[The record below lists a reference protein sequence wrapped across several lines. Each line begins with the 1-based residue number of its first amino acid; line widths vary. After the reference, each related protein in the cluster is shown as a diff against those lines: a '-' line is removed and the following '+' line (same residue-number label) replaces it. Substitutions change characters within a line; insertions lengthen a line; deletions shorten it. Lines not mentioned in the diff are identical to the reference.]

1 MRSYDELK
9 RSALERFF
17 GKMNPMQQEAVFA
30 VNGPVL
36 VLAGAG
42 SGKTT
47 VIVNRIANM
56 VYFGNAYH
64 ESGRTVSQEDLDF
77 LQGYVDG
84 RETDIDRLRDVI
96 ASAPIRPWNILAITF
111 TNKAAGEL
119 KSRLEA
125 MLGEQGRDVHAATFH
140 SACVRILRQE
150 IERLGYDRS
159 FTIYDSDD
167 SQRIIKGCLSD
178 MNISEKQFPP
188 KSILGEISRAKDKL
202 LDPDQLEAQASADY
216 PRLAIPKIYREY
228 QNRLKKSNAVDFDDI
243 IRLTVQIFSEFPD
256 ALEKYRSKYKYI
268 LVDEYQDTNQ
278 AQFRLVSLLSAA
290 HQNLCVVG
298 DDDQSIYK
306 FRGATIENILN
317 FEEQFTGSKVIRLE
331 QNYRSTGTILDA
343 ANSVIRHNRSRKEKK
358 LWTQGDK
365 GSKIYWYRAMNEM
378 DEAKFV
384 AQTIL
389 EHVQQ
394 GSTYSS
400 HAVLYRMNAQSNMLE
415 RAFVQSGVPYRVYGG
430 MRFFD
435 RKEIKDITAYLSVID
450 NSNDMLRFRRII
462 NEPKRGI
469 GDATLSMLDDI
480 TRDLGLSPMEVLR
493 NAGDYPVLSKKAAS
507 LRSVAKMFDALTE
520 AAETLPLDEF
530 FDLLLEKTGYK
541 AMLTAMGDE
550 GVTKL
555 ENVEELKSTLLT
567 YMEGAEEPTLS
578 GFLEEISLYTDQ
590 DRNEEAD
597 DAVTLMTIH
606 SAKGLEYDTV
616 FLIGMEDGIFPGVRS
631 MESEESLEEERRL
644 AYVAITR
651 AKRQLYLVSAAQR
664 MLFGTT
670 NRNLTSRFL
679 KEIDPELIE
688 KHDNTVSARN
698 VKEPAVTVVH
708 SISLQQQL
716 AKQKSQ
722 AGTGEQSVHYAQ
734 GDRIHH
740 NIFGDGTILTV
751 REMANDALLEIEFDK
766 VGKKK
771 LMANFAKIK
780 KL

>member
-1 MRSYDELK
+1 
-9 RSALERFF
+9 
-17 GKMNPMQQEAVFA
+17 
-30 VNGPVL
+30 
-36 VLAGAG
+36 
-42 SGKTT
+42 
-47 VIVNRIANM
+47 
-56 VYFGNAYH
+56 
-64 ESGRTVSQEDLDF
+64 
-77 LQGYVDG
+77 
-84 RETDIDRLRDVI
+84 
-96 ASAPIRPWNILAITF
+96 
-111 TNKAAGEL
+111 
-119 KSRLEA
+119 
-125 MLGEQGRDVHAATFH
+125 
-140 SACVRILRQE
+140 
-150 IERLGYDRS
+150 
-159 FTIYDSDD
+159 
-167 SQRIIKGCLSD
+167 
-178 MNISEKQFPP
+178 
-188 KSILGEISRAKDKL
+188 
-202 LDPDQLEAQASADY
+202 
-216 PRLAIPKIYREY
+216 
-228 QNRLKKSNAVDFDDI
+228 
-243 IRLTVQIFSEFPD
+243 
-256 ALEKYRSKYKYI
+256 
-268 LVDEYQDTNQ
+268 
-278 AQFRLVSLLSAA
+278 
-290 HQNLCVVG
+290 
-298 DDDQSIYK
+298 
-306 FRGATIENILN
+306 
-317 FEEQFTGSKVIRLE
+317 
-331 QNYRSTGTILDA
+331 
-343 ANSVIRHNRSRKEKK
+343 
-358 LWTQGDK
+358 
-365 GSKIYWYRAMNEM
+365 
-378 DEAKFV
+378 
-384 AQTIL
+384 
-389 EHVQQ
+389 
-394 GSTYSS
+394 
-400 HAVLYRMNAQSNMLE
+400 
-415 RAFVQSGVPYRVYGG
+415 
-430 MRFFD
+430 
-435 RKEIKDITAYLSVID
+435 
-450 NSNDMLRFRRII
+450 MLRFRRII

-493 NAGDYPVLSKKAAS
+493 YAGDYPVLSKKAAS

-679 KEIDPELIE
+679 KEIDPELID
-688 KHDNTVSARN
+688 KHDITVSARN
-698 VKEPAVTVVH
+698 VKEPAVTAVH

-722 AGTGEQSVHYAQ
+722 AGTGEQSGHYAQ

-766 VGKKK
+766 VCKKK
-771 LMANFAKIK
+771 LMSNFAKIK
-780 KL
+780 KI

>member
-1 MRSYDELK
+1 M
-9 RSALERFF
+9 
-17 GKMNPMQQEAVFA
+17 
-30 VNGPVL
+30 
-36 VLAGAG
+36 
-42 SGKTT
+42 
-47 VIVNRIANM
+47 
-56 VYFGNAYH
+56 
-64 ESGRTVSQEDLDF
+64 
-77 LQGYVDG
+77 
-84 RETDIDRLRDVI
+84 
-96 ASAPIRPWNILAITF
+96 
-111 TNKAAGEL
+111 
-119 KSRLEA
+119 
-125 MLGEQGRDVHAATFH
+125 
-140 SACVRILRQE
+140 
-150 IERLGYDRS
+150 
-159 FTIYDSDD
+159 
-167 SQRIIKGCLSD
+167 
-178 MNISEKQFPP
+178 
-188 KSILGEISRAKDKL
+188 
-202 LDPDQLEAQASADY
+202 
-216 PRLAIPKIYREY
+216 
-228 QNRLKKSNAVDFDDI
+228 
-243 IRLTVQIFSEFPD
+243 
-256 ALEKYRSKYKYI
+256 
-268 LVDEYQDTNQ
+268 DEYQDTNQ

-306 FRGATIENILN
+306 FRGATIENILG
-317 FEEQFTGSKVIRLE
+317 FEEQFPGSRVIRLE

-358 LWTQGDK
+358 LWTQGER
-365 GSKIYWYRAMNEM
+365 GSRICWYRAMNET
-378 DEAKFV
+378 DEARFV

-389 EHVQQ
+389 EQVQQ
-394 GSTYSS
+394 GGSYSD

-450 NSNDMLRFRRII
+450 NCNDMLRFRRII

-507 LRSVAKMFDALTE
+507 LRSVAKMFDSLTE

-530 FDLLLEKTGYK
+530 FDLLLDKTGYK

-550 GVTKL
+550 GLTKL

-567 YMEGAEEPTLS
+567 YMEAAEEPSLS

-590 DRNEEAD
+590 DRNQESD

-616 FLIGMEDGIFPGVRS
+616 FLIGMEDGIFPGMRS
-631 MESEESLEEERRL
+631 MDSEESLEEQRRL

-651 AKRQLYLVSAAQR
+651 AKRKLYLVSAAQR

-670 NRNLTSRFL
+670 SRNLTSRFL
-679 KEIDPELIE
+679 KEIDSELIE
-688 KHDNTVSARN
+688 KHDNTISAST
-698 VKEPAVTVVH
+698 VKEPAVTAVH

-716 AKQKSQ
+716 AKQKAP
-722 AGTGEQSVHYAQ
+722 AGSGEQSVHYAQ

-751 REMANDALLEIEFDK
+751 REMANDALLEIDFDK

-771 LMANFAKIK
+771 LMANFARIK

>member
-1 MRSYDELK
+1 MDPSYL
-9 RSALERFF
+9 LQL
-17 GKMNPMQQEAVFA
+17 NPQQREAVCNNDA
-30 VNGPVL
+30 PSL
-36 VLAGAG
+36 VIAGAG
-42 SGKTT
+42 SGKTRVLT
-47 VIVNRIANM
+47 TKIAYLM
-56 VYFGNAYH
+56 
-64 ESGRTVSQEDLDF
+64 
-77 LQGYVDG
+77 
-84 RETDIDRLRDVI
+84 DVVG
-96 ASAPIRPWNILAITF
+96 IRPENIMALTF
-111 TNKAAGEL
+111 TNKAAMEMKQRIASMVGAQ
-119 KSRLEA
+119 SA
-125 MLGEQGRDVHAATFH
+125 MRITMGTFH
-140 SACVRILRQE
+140 SVFARILRRE
-150 IERLGYDRS
+150 YSHIGFS
-159 FTIYDSDD
+159 SNFTIYDTDD
-167 SQRIIKGCLSD
+167 SKALIKDILKAKQLDEKKQYKPASVLSRISLAKNQLIVPEKYPLSYVHAD
-178 MNISEKQFPP
+178 QACSMGAIS
-188 KSILGEISRAKDKL
+188 D
-202 LDPDQLEAQASADY
+202 
-216 PRLAIPKIYREY
+216 IYKEY
-228 QNRLKKSNAVDFDDI
+228 QERLRKANAMDFDD
-243 IRLTVQIFSEFPD
+243 LLLQTWLLFHDHPQVSEQYQDF
-256 ALEKYRSKYKYI
+256 YHYI

-306 FRGATIENILN
+306 FRGATIENILG
-317 FEEQFTGSKVIRLE
+317 FEEQFPGSRVIRLE

-358 LWTQGDK
+358 LWTQGER
-365 GSKIYWYRAMNEM
+365 GSRICWYRAMNET
-378 DEAKFV
+378 DEARFV

-389 EHVQQ
+389 EQVQQ
-394 GSTYSS
+394 GGSYSD

-450 NSNDMLRFRRII
+450 NCNDMLRFRRII

-507 LRSVAKMFDALTE
+507 LRSVAKMFDSLTE

-530 FDLLLEKTGYK
+530 FDLLLDKTGYK

-550 GVTKL
+550 GLTKL

-567 YMEGAEEPTLS
+567 YMEAAEEPSLS

-590 DRNEEAD
+590 DRNQESD

-616 FLIGMEDGIFPGVRS
+616 FLIGMEDGIFPGMRS
-631 MESEESLEEERRL
+631 MDSEESLEEERRL

-651 AKRQLYLVSAAQR
+651 AKRKLYLVSAAQR

-670 NRNLTSRFL
+670 SRNLTSRFL
-679 KEIDPELIE
+679 KEIDSELIE
-688 KHDNTVSARN
+688 KHDNTISAST
-698 VKEPAVTVVH
+698 VKEPAVTAVH

-716 AKQKSQ
+716 AKQKAP
-722 AGTGEQSVHYAQ
+722 AGSGEQSVHYAQ

-751 REMANDALLEIEFDK
+751 REMANDALLEIDFDK

-771 LMANFAKIK
+771 LMANFARIK

>member
-1 MRSYDELK
+1 
-9 RSALERFF
+9 
-17 GKMNPMQQEAVFA
+17 
-30 VNGPVL
+30 
-36 VLAGAG
+36 
-42 SGKTT
+42 
-47 VIVNRIANM
+47 
-56 VYFGNAYH
+56 
-64 ESGRTVSQEDLDF
+64 
-77 LQGYVDG
+77 
-84 RETDIDRLRDVI
+84 
-96 ASAPIRPWNILAITF
+96 
-111 TNKAAGEL
+111 
-119 KSRLEA
+119 
-125 MLGEQGRDVHAATFH
+125 
-140 SACVRILRQE
+140 
-150 IERLGYDRS
+150 
-159 FTIYDSDD
+159 
-167 SQRIIKGCLSD
+167 
-178 MNISEKQFPP
+178 
-188 KSILGEISRAKDKL
+188 
-202 LDPDQLEAQASADY
+202 
-216 PRLAIPKIYREY
+216 
-228 QNRLKKSNAVDFDDI
+228 
-243 IRLTVQIFSEFPD
+243 
-256 ALEKYRSKYKYI
+256 
-268 LVDEYQDTNQ
+268 
-278 AQFRLVSLLSAA
+278 
-290 HQNLCVVG
+290 
-298 DDDQSIYK
+298 
-306 FRGATIENILN
+306 
-317 FEEQFTGSKVIRLE
+317 
-331 QNYRSTGTILDA
+331 
-343 ANSVIRHNRSRKEKK
+343 
-358 LWTQGDK
+358 
-365 GSKIYWYRAMNEM
+365 
-378 DEAKFV
+378 
-384 AQTIL
+384 
-389 EHVQQ
+389 
-394 GSTYSS
+394 
-400 HAVLYRMNAQSNMLE
+400 MNAQSNMLE

-688 KHDNTVSARN
+688 KHDNTVSARH